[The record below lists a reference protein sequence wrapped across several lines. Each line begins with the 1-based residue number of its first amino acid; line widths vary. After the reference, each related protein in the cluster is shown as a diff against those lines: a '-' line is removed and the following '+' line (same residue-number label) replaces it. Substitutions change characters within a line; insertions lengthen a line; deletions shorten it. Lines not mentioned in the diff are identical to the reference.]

1 MKRKLIASLIAVTAL
16 VSSSVLAGVNPHI
29 VKVDMDIEGVADAA
43 EFGTALEPG
52 GPGGFVAKGG
62 WKMIKLSVDGA
73 GSARLNWNST
83 NIVVCTQDG
92 TALANPTCWPD
103 TATMPTNLW
112 VYGVDASASGPS
124 ALPGETAL
132 KICGPEHI
140 TLEALNNGT
149 PYATPYF
156 DRVGFTVVKLGW
168 TPDFD
173 RDGKIDDADQLRL
186 TAKGGFR
193 FWINDDRDDG
203 FWGIHA
209 QEDSPQGSYLAIDA
223 SSWYLPWT
231 WIGTHVGNRS
241 INCGDAK
248 INGIRDMVDFFP
260 VALDL
265 PTNLFGT
272 AEYKYVLV
280 HGGDAVNYAYTPLT
294 PSTASEFFQATNQI
308 HYGKGRDKS
317 ADEVPVTKVNGTG
330 VILDAAWL
338 SSSTGLAPVLV
349 MEGRAESLDQDLTIK
364 IIRKS
369 DNVEIAAWSR
379 GLYISPV
386 SNMFRYLNIRTND
399 TFWSNHTKPS
409 GPGVTSRASKEGT
422 WATKLTDPEN
432 NPDGFYMNDGDT
444 QKTIVFV
451 HGLDWDHD
459 ETPAGHAEVFKRLFQ
474 SGSNARYIGVSW
486 ASDMSRRFPGQPL
499 AYGSDVIGAFVAARI
514 VKDALTTGGFTGP
527 DTTVIAHS
535 LGNVLISSAIE
546 DHNLD
551 AGKYVMLNPAV
562 PLESYDWRASITNKM
577 AMTHPYWKEP
587 GNVYAERVTCAGWG
601 GLFSAVDPRSR
612 LTWDGR
618 FANVMTKTTA
628 YQFYSTGEEI
638 LKQPNGI
645 IPDKG
650 LLQYV
655 LCLCVNRLPFI
666 PDVPLPEEA
675 LASGEYV
682 WVYNEMSKGQPSLLD
697 TLPVS
702 NHANAGWKFN
712 EDWDVGYPYWDANG
726 VQQIYYDTMPAVQAN
741 PLTTTQLIANPFF
754 DKFKASA
761 DLDITNWVT
770 AASTLYVNDTAN
782 TNLPLTLESATMDQ
796 IKCHAKLLG
805 EAIPP
810 LSGPAGSLAVK
821 AILDETRAF
830 NMMDSAFRDTI
841 AWPVV
846 RKGKANDQQ
855 TKQRWLHGDYKAAPY
870 LLTYRLYKKFVEIA
884 E

>member
-280 HGGDAVNYAYTPLT
+280 HGGDAVNFAYTPLT
-294 PSTASEFFQATNQI
+294 PSTVSEFFQATNQI
-308 HYGKGRDKS
+308 HYGKGSDKS
-317 ADEVPVTKVNGTG
+317 E
-330 VILDAAWL
+330 
-338 SSSTGLAPVLV
+338 
-349 MEGRAESLDQDLTIK
+349 
-364 IIRKS
+364 
-369 DNVEIAAWSR
+369 
-379 GLYISPV
+379 
-386 SNMFRYLNIRTND
+386 
-399 TFWSNHTKPS
+399 
-409 GPGVTSRASKEGT
+409 
-422 WATKLTDPEN
+422 
-432 NPDGFYMNDGDT
+432 
-444 QKTIVFV
+444 
-451 HGLDWDHD
+451 
-459 ETPAGHAEVFKRLFQ
+459 
-474 SGSNARYIGVSW
+474 
-486 ASDMSRRFPGQPL
+486 PL
-499 AYGSDVIGAFVAARI
+499 
-514 VKDALTTGGFTGP
+514 P
-527 DTTVIAHS
+527 
-535 LGNVLISSAIE
+535 
-546 DHNLD
+546 
-551 AGKYVMLNPAV
+551 M
-562 PLESYDWRASITNKM
+562 
-577 AMTHPYWKEP
+577 
-587 GNVYAERVTCAGWG
+587 GW
-601 GLFSAVDPRSR
+601 
-612 LTWDGR
+612 T
-618 FANVMTKTTA
+618 
-628 YQFYSTGEEI
+628 
-638 LKQPNGI
+638 
-645 IPDKG
+645 
-650 LLQYV
+650 
-655 LCLCVNRLPFI
+655 VNRL
-666 PDVPLPEEA
+666 
-675 LASGEYV
+675 
-682 WVYNEMSKGQPSLLD
+682 
-697 TLPVS
+697 
-702 NHANAGWKFN
+702 
-712 EDWDVGYPYWDANG
+712 
-726 VQQIYYDTMPAVQAN
+726 
-741 PLTTTQLIANPFF
+741 
-754 DKFKASA
+754 
-761 DLDITNWVT
+761 
-770 AASTLYVNDTAN
+770 
-782 TNLPLTLESATMDQ
+782 
-796 IKCHAKLLG
+796 C
-805 EAIPP
+805 
-810 LSGPAGSLAVK
+810 
-821 AILDETRAF
+821 
-830 NMMDSAFRDTI
+830 
-841 AWPVV
+841 
-846 RKGKANDQQ
+846 
-855 TKQRWLHGDYKAAPY
+855 
-870 LLTYRLYKKFVEIA
+870 
-884 E
+884 